1 MLMTTEERTQYV
13 MKWRHKLRL
22 PFCMNSE
29 HCYFH
34 ISPNIVVFQQ
44 FTPGMYLSVMVTIR
58 NVTPV
63 SRYVKNIYETNPFFA
78 VEFCGANFSTMIAP
92 GLSVTYKVKFMPERK
107 EDYQYQLKFATDI
120 GDIIIPVIAISP
132 RGILDFPDRIEIPAT
147 AAKIP
152 SLKTIFVR
160 NVGDIAAAF
169 TLYTDNP
176 CFWIEPS
183 KGRIEEEE
191 SLQFIVHFL
200 SNKAGDFE
208 ANLFLEYDTG
218 EKLCIDLQSSAENCQ
233 IRIDRGTVRL
243 EETFLGLSRSK
254 TLLIH
259 NRSNYTVK
267 YKWMLFES
275 IEADNERKEHYKKL
289 SQLIYENE
297 LPRCVNLD
305 YYNVCTPNIHKLIYQ
320 RIYTDQL
327 ESLVKETFE
336 YKNMYFFLS
345 PIEAE
350 IWPQSSIEVTVYFRA
365 VELGEITSTAYLE
378 VTGREERIPV
388 TLYGTGKGPILQL
401 NVLTI
406 DLSNI
411 YMCSVHNYEIIA
423 GNRGHICGTLIY
435 KEKPTDFGG
444 TINVTPPSLN
454 LKPDELKSFNL
465 SFSSNYKGIDG
476 GMIYR
481 STRHETPLL
490 TMRRLFACYRGCI
503 ICPTLHFDKESL
515 DFGTTALGFSTR
527 QDVYLHNLALI
538 PVAFTLTVLN
548 DGDEVALTHEEFARS
563 QTKPS
568 FPSNPREF
576 EVSPEEGVVA
586 SNDSM
591 RIKLIYTANI
601 ARIGHTMIQVD
612 MWDSGSHPVLLPI
625 TFSGKVSPLTIVP
638 QDITVRFC
646 FLNYPYSRTIDVTNN
661 SDIDGYFYFIP
672 QQVTEDETMICSF
685 SKYQGYVKSHK
696 SCTIDVTIMM
706 KDLGTYTL
714 TLK

>member
-1 MLMTTEERTQYV
+1 MKQMLMTTEERTQYV

-22 PFCMNSE
+22 PFCMNGE

-78 VEFCGANFSTMIAP
+78 VEFCGANFSTMLAP
-92 GLSVTYKVKFMPERK
+92 GLSVTYRVKFMPERK

-120 GDIIIPVIAISP
+120 GDVIIPVIAISP

-152 SLKTIFVR
+152 SFKTIFVR

-345 PIEAE
+345 PI
-350 IWPQSSIEVTVYFRA
+350 
-365 VELGEITSTAYLE
+365 
-378 VTGREERIPV
+378 
-388 TLYGTGKGPILQL
+388 
-401 NVLTI
+401 
-406 DLSNI
+406 
-411 YMCSVHNYEIIA
+411 IIA

-444 TINVTPPSLN
+444 TINVTPPSLK

-465 SFSSNYKGIDG
+465 SFSSHYKGEFVERVDFVVK
-476 GMIYR
+476 
-481 STRHETPLL
+481 ETLEVL
-490 TMRRLFACYRGCI
+490 SLHIKGCI

-515 DFGTTALGFSTR
+515 DFGTTA
-527 QDVYLHNLALI
+527 LALI

-568 FPSNPREF
+568 FPSNPQEF
-576 EVSPEEGVVA
+576 EISPEEGVVA

-591 RIKLIYTANI
+591 RIKVIYTANI

-625 TFSGKVSPLTIVP
+625 TFKGKVSPLTIVP

-685 SKYQGYVKSHK
+685 SKYQGYVKSYK

-714 TLK
+714 TLR